1 MTQTDSD
8 QSLPTD
14 NTGLCHGDIHMA
26 KEWQLYLV
34 GAGTK
39 PFSMGDVT
47 FTHSS
52 SLIQPM
58 MDMQQ

>member
-39 PFSMGDVT
+39 PFSMLMS
-47 FTHSS
+47 H
-52 SLIQPM
+52 SLILALLYSQ
-58 MDMQQ
+58 